1 MRTGILGGTFDPIH
15 YAHLFVAEEA
25 RQRFELE
32 QVVFIPCGIP
42 PHKKSYAVS
51 PAEHRFA
58 MTLLATANNPH
69 FRASRIEIER
79 EGVSYTVDT
88 LEQWRSLYPHHE
100 LFLIMGADSLA
111 YMTSWKQPE
120 RICQLAHV
128 IAASRPGFDL
138 TSLHLPDTL
147 CRRVYVMEMPL
158 LDISATDIRNRVR
171 RGVSIRYLTPDSVV
185 QYILKHQLY
194 RNEPLE
200 EPNEF

>member
-1 MRTGILGGTFDPIH
+1 MRVGIFGGTFDPIH

-32 QVVFIPCGIP
+32 QVVFLPCGTP
-42 PHKKSYAVS
+42 PHKKIYAVS

-58 MTLLATANNPH
+58 MTLLATASNPH
-69 FRASRIEIER
+69 FRTSRLEIER
-79 EGVSYTVDT
+79 GGVSYTVDT
-88 LEQWRSLYPHHE
+88 LEQWRQLYPHQE
-100 LFLIMGADSLA
+100 LFLLLGADSLA
-111 YMTSWKQPE
+111 YITSWKQPE
-120 RICQLAHV
+120 RICQLAHLV
-128 IAASRPGFDL
+128 AASRPGFDL
-138 TSLHLPDTL
+138 SRLRLPESM

-171 RGVSIRYLTPDSVV
+171 RGVSIRYLTPDPVV

>member
-1 MRTGILGGTFDPIH
+1 MRVGIFGGTFDPIH

-32 QVVFIPCGIP
+32 QVVFIPCGTP

-58 MTLLATANNPH
+58 MTLLATASNPH
-69 FRASRIEIER
+69 FRTSRLEIER
-79 EGVSYTVDT
+79 GGVSYTVDT
-88 LEQWRSLYPHHE
+88 LEQWRQLYPHHE
-100 LFLIMGADSLA
+100 LFLLIGADSLTYIA
-111 YMTSWKQPE
+111 SWKQPE
-120 RICQLAHV
+120 RICQLAHLV
-128 IAASRPGFDL
+128 AASRPGFDL
-138 TSLHLPDTL
+138 SRLHLPESM

-171 RGVSIRYLTPDSVV
+171 RGVSIRYLTPDPVV

>member
-58 MTLLATANNPH
+58 MTLLATASNPY

-79 EGVSYTVDT
+79 GGVSYTVDT
-88 LEQWRSLYPHHE
+88 LEQWLSLYPHHE

-120 RICQLAHV
+120 RICQMAHI

-138 TSLHLPDTL
+138 ASLHLPDTL

-171 RGVSIRYLTPDSVV
+171 RGASIRYLTPDSVV

>member
-1 MRTGILGGTFDPIH
+1 MRVGILGGTFDPIH

-32 QVVFIPCGIP
+32 QVVFIPCGTP

-58 MTLLATANNPH
+58 MTLLATASNPC

-79 EGVSYTVDT
+79 GGVSYTVDT
-88 LEQWRSLYPHHE
+88 LEQWLSLYPHHE
-100 LFLIMGADSLA
+100 LYLILGADSLA
-111 YMTSWKQPE
+111 YITSWKQPE
-120 RICQLAHV
+120 RICQMAHL

-138 TSLHLPDTL
+138 SVLHLPDAL

-171 RGVSIRYLTPDSVV
+171 RGASIRYLTPDSVV

>member
-1 MRTGILGGTFDPIH
+1 MRVGIFGGTFDPIH

-32 QVVFIPCGIP
+32 QVVFIPCGTP

-58 MTLLATANNPH
+58 MTLLATASNPF

-79 EGVSYTVDT
+79 GGVSYTVDT
-88 LEQWRSLYPHHE
+88 LEQWSQLYPHHE
-100 LFLIMGADSLA
+100 LFLLLGADSLA
-111 YMTSWKQPE
+111 YITSWKQPE

-128 IAASRPGFDL
+128 VAASRPGFDL
-138 TSLHLPDTL
+138 SSLRLPETM

-171 RGVSIRYLTPDSVV
+171 RGVSIRYLTPDPVV

-200 EPNEF
+200 EPNAF